1 MALKIESI
9 ETIPVR
15 VPLPFTYQGSYY
27 RMRNRCTIITRVRT
41 SEGIVGEAY
50 NADEDEPLQAEILSI
65 LHEELVPRVI
75 GLDAFGTERVWE
87 AMLPATFD
95 QLRPRWYAMQA
106 MACIDTAVWDAVG
119 KALGQPLWRLW
130 GGYRD
135 RIPMIG
141 IGGYYIP
148 EDGAAKGQ
156 EIEREID
163 FFQGE
168 HGMVGMKFKVG
179 AQSPAEDAARLRRAR
194 DHAGDDFLFVVDANQ
209 GYTVPEALDFL
220 AAVRAEGIELR
231 WFEEPTRWHAD
242 FRGLRDVRYRG
253 NVAVAAG
260 QSEIS
265 RVGMREMMVAG
276 AIDVCNYDASWGGG
290 PSGVAPDRG
299 PGGGLRRPARPSRGG
314 PGGGPPARVATA
326 RHLRRGLLPDPRSD
340 LLADAREPA
349 RARRRAVP
357 AARPARVW
365 AGCWTRPSSSGT
377 ASIVDGFGG
386 RRRRAQSFL
395 ETLTTRSRLGTMG
408 RPWARAQDAAGVA
421 EEEQRMRIAH
431 RRLLVLMTGASILAA
446 ACSGGGAAT
455 TAPSASSGPATQAP
469 ASVRA
474 AQRERRG

>member
-1 MALKIESI
+1 MSLKIESI
-9 ETIPVR
+9 ETIPIS
-15 VPLPFTYQGSYY
+15 VPLPFTYKGSYY

-41 SEGIVGEAY
+41 SDGIVGEAY
-50 NADEDEPLQAEILSI
+50 NADEDEPLQSEIRSI
-65 LHEELVPRVI
+65 LHEELAPRVI

-148 EDGAAKGQ
+148 DGDAAKGQ

-179 AQSPAEDAARLRRAR
+179 AQSPTDDAARLRRAR

-209 GYTVPEALDFL
+209 GYTVPEALAFL
-220 AAVRAEGIELR
+220 AAVRAEGIEPR

-265 RVGMREMMVAG
+265 RVGMREMMAAG

-290 PSGVAPDRG
+290 PTEWRRIAALASAFDVELGHHEEAQVAAHLLASQPHGTYVEAFSPTRDPIFWQMLENRPALVDGAFPLPEG
-299 PGGGLRRPARPSRGG
+299 PGLGWVLDEAFIARY
-314 PGGGPPARVATA
+314 RVD
-326 RHLRRGLLPDPRSD
+326 R
-340 LLADAREPA
+340 
-349 RARRRAVP
+349 
-357 AARPARVW
+357 
-365 AGCWTRPSSSGT
+365 
-377 ASIVDGFGG
+377 
-386 RRRRAQSFL
+386 
-395 ETLTTRSRLGTMG
+395 
-408 RPWARAQDAAGVA
+408 
-421 EEEQRMRIAH
+421 
-431 RRLLVLMTGASILAA
+431 
-446 ACSGGGAAT
+446 
-455 TAPSASSGPATQAP
+455 
-469 ASVRA
+469 
-474 AQRERRG
+474 